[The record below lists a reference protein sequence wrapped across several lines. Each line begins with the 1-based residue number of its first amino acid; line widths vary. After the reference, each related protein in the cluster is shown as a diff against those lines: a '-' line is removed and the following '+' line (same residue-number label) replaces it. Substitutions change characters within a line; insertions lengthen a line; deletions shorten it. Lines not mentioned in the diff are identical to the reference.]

1 MARRIESLD
10 ISMEELEQLVESAG
24 RMPLPAEGQRKL
36 KAAVSTLGV
45 MAEMLEDQDTTIQK
59 LRELLLPARTS
70 EKTDKIWDA
79 VGVSERQLKRQ
90 GATSRKKGH
99 GRQPAAAYL
108 SARSVNVAHPQLK
121 RADRCPECRQGKI
134 YPLNRPKSVI
144 RILGQAPLQAT
155 VYHRDALRCNLCG
168 EVFPAPL
175 PEGVGEGKYDVTAVS
190 MIALLKYGSG
200 MPFRR
205 MQGLESHLGI
215 PLAAATQWKL
225 VSEAAVMLQP
235 VWQELLWQAAQ
246 GRLLHNDDTRMRIL
260 RFRREP
266 DDSRTGLFTS
276 GIVSVLAGHRIAIFL
291 TGRQH
296 AGENL
301 ADLLRRRAAELS
313 PPIQMCDA
321 LSRNAP
327 APLQVILAN
336 CLAHARR
343 HFIDVVKNFPTECRY
358 VLETLREVFHFDK
371 LAHEQGLTPEARL
384 TFHEQHS
391 GPLMEQLQDWC
402 RKQFD
407 EHQVEPNSGLGKAI
421 QYLLNHWQKLTLFLR
436 QPGAPLENNVC
447 ERALKKAILHRKNAL
462 FYRTQNGAKVG
473 DLFMSLIHT
482 AELCGTNPFD
492 YLTALLRHAGE
503 LNSEPSQWMPWSY
516 RATLAQSNIAA

>member
-10 ISMEELEQLVESAG
+10 ISIEELEQLVEIAG
-24 RMPLPAEGQRKL
+24 QMPLSTEGQRKL

-45 MAEMLEDQDTTIQK
+45 MAEMLTDQDTTIQK

-70 EKTDKIWDA
+70 EKTDKILDA
-79 VGVSERQLKRQ
+79 AGVSETKSKQHTT
-90 GATSRKKGH
+90 TSRRKGH
-99 GRQPAAAYL
+99 GRKPAAAYV
-108 SARSVNVAHPQLK
+108 SARSVNVVHPKLK
-121 RADRCPECRQGKI
+121 RADRCPECQKGKV
-134 YPLNRPKSVI
+134 YPLNQPKSVI
-144 RILGQAPLQAT
+144 RILGQAPLEAT
-155 VYHRDALRCNLCG
+155 RYDLDALRCNLCG

-175 PEGVGEGKYDVTAVS
+175 PEGVGEEKYDVTAVS
-190 MIALLKYGSG
+190 MIALMKYGSG

-215 PLAAATQWKL
+215 PLPAATQWKL
-225 VSEAAVMLQP
+225 VSEAGAMLQP
-235 VWQELLWQAAQ
+235 VWQELMRQAAQ
-246 GRLLHNDDTRMRIL
+246 GRLLHNDDTSMRIL
-260 RFRREP
+260 RFRREAE
-266 DDSRTGLFTS
+266 DARTGLFTS
-276 GIVSVLAGHRIAIFL
+276 GIVSVLAGHRVAIFL

-327 APLQVILAN
+327 ASLQVILAN

-343 HFIDVVKNFPTECRY
+343 HFIEVVKNFPTECRY
-358 VLETLREVFHFDK
+358 VLETLREVFYFDK
-371 LAHEQGLTPEARL
+371 LAREQGLTPDARL
-384 TFHEQHS
+384 TFHQQHS

-402 RKQFD
+402 RKQFA

-436 QPGAPLENNVC
+436 QSGAPLENNVC
-447 ERALKKAILHRKNAL
+447 ERALKKVILHRKNAL

-482 AELCGTNPFD
+482 AELCGINPFD

-503 LNSEPSQWMPWSY
+503 LNSEPSRWMPWNY
-516 RATLAQSNIAA
+516 RATLAQSDIAA